1 MENSHYV
8 YILKC
13 NDGSL
18 YTGYT
23 NNLEQR
29 LAKHESGKGAKYTRG
44 RGPFELAYWESFETK
59 TAAMRKEFQIK
70 RLSRTKKE
78 ALIALKGE
86 GD

>member
-13 NDGSL
+13 NDGSF

-44 RGPFELAYWESFETK
+44 RGPFELVYWESFETK

-78 ALIALKGE
+78 ALIALKSE

>member
-8 YILKC
+8 YMLKC

-29 LAKHESGKGAKYTRG
+29 LAKHERGKGAKYTRG
-44 RGPFELAYWESFETK
+44 RGPFELVYWESFETK

-70 RLSRTKKE
+70 RLSRIKKE
-78 ALIALKGE
+78 ALIALKSE